1 MLQSMRKH
9 ARYFYVLFF
18 IVIIT
23 FIFWGVGTKDKST
36 TETVVEIGKEKIT
49 VEEFWRAYERTRDTY
64 RELYKDQSFDEI
76 EKKLNLKQM
85 VLNGL
90 LEERVLL
97 VSARELG
104 LTASDEDLQQAI
116 INDPRFRRDG
126 VFKKD
131 IYLRTLTM
139 NRLTPDM
146 YEGMLRDQL
155 AVDKMRR
162 LIISSVDINEID
174 LAGTQ
179 ADPTK
184 AAMIK
189 QMALYNKRNAA
200 LRSFVD
206 GAKARMKFKINKDII
221 SS

>member
-1 MLQSMRKH
+1 MRKH

-64 RELYKDQSFDEI
+64 RELYKDQPFDEI

-97 VSARELG
+97 ISARELG
-104 LTASDEDLQQAI
+104 LTASDEDLQQTI

-155 AVDKMRR
+155 AVDRMRR

-184 AAMIK
+184 AVMIK

-200 LRSFVD
+200 LRSFVE
-206 GAKARMKFKINKDII
+206 GAKARMNFKINKDII

>member
-64 RELYKDQSFDEI
+64 RELYKDQPFDEI

-97 VSARELG
+97 ISARELG
-104 LTASDEDLQQAI
+104 LTASDEDLQQTI

-131 IYLRTLTM
+131 IYLR
-139 NRLTPDM
+139 
-146 YEGMLRDQL
+146 
-155 AVDKMRR
+155 MR
-162 LIISSVDINEID
+162 
-174 LAGTQ
+174 T
-179 ADPTK
+179 
-184 AAMIK
+184 
-189 QMALYNKRNAA
+189 
-200 LRSFVD
+200 
-206 GAKARMKFKINKDII
+206 
-221 SS
+221 

>member
-49 VEEFWRAYERTRDTY
+49 IEEFWRAYERTRDTY
-64 RELYKDQSFDEI
+64 RELYKDQPFDEI

-97 VSARELG
+97 ISARELG
-104 LTASDEDLQQAI
+104 LTASDEDLQQTI

-155 AVDKMRR
+155 AVDKMRK

-200 LRSFVD
+200 LRSFVE
-206 GAKARMKFKINKDII
+206 GAKARMNFKINKDII

>member
-36 TETVVEIGKEKIT
+36 NEAVAVVGKEKIT
-49 VEEFWRAYERTRDTY
+49 VEEFWRAYERTRDSY
-64 RELYKDQSFDEI
+64 REIYKDQPLDEI
-76 EKKLNLKQM
+76 EKKLNLKLM
-85 VLNGL
+85 VLSGL
-90 LEERVLL
+90 VEERVLL
-97 VSARELG
+97 VSAREIG

-116 INDPRFRRDG
+116 TNDPRFRRDG

-131 IYLRTLTM
+131 VYLRTLIM

-155 AVDKMRR
+155 AVDKMRK
-162 LIISSVDINEID
+162 LIILSVDVTEID

-179 ADPTK
+179 ADPEKT
-184 AAMIK
+184 AMIK

-200 LRSFVD
+200 LRSFVE
-206 GAKARMKFKINKDII
+206 GAKTRMNFKINKDVI
-221 SS
+221 S

>member
-64 RELYKDQSFDEI
+64 RELYKDQPFDEI

-200 LRSFVD
+200 LRSFVE
-206 GAKARMKFKINKDII
+206 GAKARMNFKINKDII

>member
-1 MLQSMRKH
+1 
-9 ARYFYVLFF
+9 VLFF

-64 RELYKDQSFDEI
+64 RELYKDQPFDEI

-155 AVDKMRR
+155 AVEKMRK

-200 LRSFVD
+200 LRSFVE

>member
-64 RELYKDQSFDEI
+64 RELYKDQPFDEI

-97 VSARELG
+97 ISARELG
-104 LTASDEDLQQAI
+104 LTASDEDLQQTI

-155 AVDKMRR
+155 AVDRMRR

-184 AAMIK
+184 AVMIK

-200 LRSFVD
+200 LRSFVE
-206 GAKARMKFKINKDII
+206 GAKARMNFKINKDII

>member
-49 VEEFWRAYERTRDTY
+49 VEEFWRAYEKTRDTY
-64 RELYKDQSFDEI
+64 RELYKDQPFDEI

-189 QMALYNKRNAA
+189 QMAIYNKRNAA
-200 LRSFVD
+200 LRSFVE
-206 GAKARMKFKINKDII
+206 GAKARMNFKINKDII

>member
-23 FIFWGVGTKDKST
+23 FIFWGVGAKDKST
-36 TETVVEIGKEKIT
+36 TETVAEIGKEKIT
-49 VEEFWRAYERTRDTY
+49 VEEFWRAYDRTRDTY
-64 RELYKDQSFDEI
+64 RELYKDQPFDEI

-90 LEERVLL
+90 LEERVLI

-104 LTASDEDLQQAI
+104 LSVSDKDLQQAI

-131 IYLRTLTM
+131 IYVRTLAM

-162 LIISSVDINEID
+162 LIISSVDIDEVD

-179 ADPTK
+179 ADPAK

-200 LRSFVD
+200 LRSFVE
-206 GAKARMKFKINKDII
+206 GAKARMNFKINKDII
-221 SS
+221 S

>member
-1 MLQSMRKH
+1 MRKH

-23 FIFWGVGTKDKST
+23 FIFWGVGTKDKQT
-36 TETVVEIGKEKIT
+36 AQPVVEIGREKIT
-49 VEEFWRAYERTRDTY
+49 VEEFWRAYERMRDTY
-64 RELYKDQSFDEI
+64 REIYKDQPLDEI

-90 LEERVLL
+90 LEDRVLL

-131 IYLRTLTM
+131 IYLRTLAM

-146 YEGMLRDQL
+146 YEGMLRGQL

-162 LIISSVDINEID
+162 LIISSVDVSEID

-179 ADPTK
+179 ADPAKT
-184 AAMIK
+184 AMMK

-200 LRSFVD
+200 IRSFVE
-206 GAKARMKFKINKDII
+206 GAKTRMNFKINKDVI
-221 SS
+221 S

>member
-1 MLQSMRKH
+1 MRKH

-64 RELYKDQSFDEI
+64 RELYKDQPFDEI

-184 AAMIK
+184 AVMIK

-200 LRSFVD
+200 LRSFVE
-206 GAKARMKFKINKDII
+206 GAKARMNFKINKDII

>member
-1 MLQSMRKH
+1 MRKH

-64 RELYKDQSFDEI
+64 RELYKDQPFDEI

-97 VSARELG
+97 ISARELG
-104 LTASDEDLQQAI
+104 LTASDEDLQQTI

-155 AVDKMRR
+155 AVDRMRR

-179 ADPTK
+179 VDPTK
-184 AAMIK
+184 AVMIK

-200 LRSFVD
+200 LRSFVE
-206 GAKARMKFKINKDII
+206 GAKARMNFKINKDII

>member
-1 MLQSMRKH
+1 MRKH

-64 RELYKDQSFDEI
+64 RELYKDQPFDEI

>member
-1 MLQSMRKH
+1 MRKH

-23 FIFWGVGTKDKST
+23 FIFWGVGTKDKQT
-36 TETVVEIGKEKIT
+36 AQAVAEIGKEKIT
-49 VEEFWRAYERTRDTY
+49 AEEFWRAYDRARDTY
-64 RELYKDQSFDEI
+64 REIYKDQPLEDI

-90 LEERVLL
+90 IEERVLL

-116 INDPRFRRDG
+116 VNDPRFRRDG

-131 IYLRTLTM
+131 IYLKTLSM
-139 NRLTPDM
+139 NRLTADM
-146 YEGMLRDQL
+146 YEGILRDQL

-162 LIISSVDINEID
+162 LILLSVDVTDID
-174 LAGTQ
+174 LAGTV
-179 ADPTK
+179 ADPAK
-184 AAMIK
+184 AAMMK

-200 LRSFVD
+200 LRSFVE
-206 GAKARMKFKINKDII
+206 GAKTKMHFKLNRDVI
-221 SS
+221 S

>member
-1 MLQSMRKH
+1 MRRH

-36 TETVVEIGKEKIT
+36 TEAVAEIGNEKIT
-49 VEEFWRAYERTRDTY
+49 VEEFWRAYERTRDSY
-64 RELYKDQSFDEI
+64 REIYKDQPLDEI

-85 VLNGL
+85 VLSGL

-97 VSARELG
+97 VSAREVG
-104 LTASDEDLQQAI
+104 LTASDEDLQQSI
-116 INDPRFRRDG
+116 TNDPRFRRDG

-146 YEGMLRDQL
+146 YEGMLRDQIT
-155 AVDKMRR
+155 VDKMRR
-162 LIISSVDINEID
+162 LIILSVDVTEID

-179 ADPTK
+179 ADPGK

-200 LRSFVD
+200 LRSFVE
-206 GAKARMKFKINKDII
+206 GAKTRMHFKINKDVI
-221 SS
+221 S

>member
-1 MLQSMRKH
+1 MRKH

-64 RELYKDQSFDEI
+64 RELYKDQPFDEI

-155 AVDKMRR
+155 AVEKMRK

-200 LRSFVD
+200 LRSFVE

>member
-64 RELYKDQSFDEI
+64 RELYKDQPFDEI

-97 VSARELG
+97 ISARELG
-104 LTASDEDLQQAI
+104 LTASDEDLQQTI

-155 AVDKMRR
+155 AVDRMRR

-179 ADPTK
+179 VDPTK
-184 AAMIK
+184 AVMIK

>member
-1 MLQSMRKH
+1 MRKH

-64 RELYKDQSFDEI
+64 RELYKDQPFDEI

-155 AVDKMRR
+155 AVDRMRR

-184 AAMIK
+184 AVMIK

-200 LRSFVD
+200 LRSFVE
-206 GAKARMKFKINKDII
+206 GAKARMNFKINKDII

>member
-1 MLQSMRKH
+1 
-9 ARYFYVLFF
+9 VLFF

-36 TETVVEIGKEKIT
+36 TETVAEIGKEKVT

-64 RELYKDQSFDEI
+64 REIYKDQPLDEI

-85 VLNGL
+85 VLNSL
-90 LEERVLL
+90 LDERVLL

-116 INDPRFRRDG
+116 ISDPRFKRDG
-126 VFKKD
+126 IFKKD
-131 IYLRTLTM
+131 IYQKTLAM
-139 NRLTPDM
+139 NRLTTDM

-162 LIISSVDINEID
+162 LILSSVDVTDID

-179 ADPTK
+179 ADPAKT
-184 AAMIK
+184 AMMK

-200 LRSFVD
+200 LRSFVE
-206 GAKARMKFKINKDII
+206 GAKTRMNFKINKDVI
-221 SS
+221 S

>member
-1 MLQSMRKH
+1 MRKH

-49 VEEFWRAYERTRDTY
+49 IEEFWRAYERTRDTY
-64 RELYKDQSFDEI
+64 RELYKDQPFDEI

-162 LIISSVDINEID
+162 LIISSVDIDEVD

-179 ADPTK
+179 ADPAK

-200 LRSFVD
+200 LRSFVE
-206 GAKARMKFKINKDII
+206 GAKARMNFKINKDII
-221 SS
+221 S

>member
-49 VEEFWRAYERTRDTY
+49 IEEFWRAYERTRDTY
-64 RELYKDQSFDEI
+64 RELYKDQPFDEI

-104 LTASDEDLQQAI
+104 LTASDEDLQQTI

-139 NRLTPDM
+139 NRLTTDM

-162 LIISSVDINEID
+162 LIISTVDINEID

-179 ADPTK
+179 TDLTK

-200 LRSFVD
+200 LRSFVE
-206 GAKARMKFKINKDII
+206 GAKARMNFKINKDII

>member
-1 MLQSMRKH
+1 MRKH

-49 VEEFWRAYERTRDTY
+49 IEEFWRAYERTRDTY
-64 RELYKDQSFDEI
+64 RELYKDQPFDEI

-97 VSARELG
+97 ISARELG
-104 LTASDEDLQQAI
+104 LTASDEDLQQTI

-155 AVDKMRR
+155 AVDKMRK

-200 LRSFVD
+200 LRSFVE
-206 GAKARMKFKINKDII
+206 GAKARMNFKINKDII

>member
-23 FIFWGVGTKDKST
+23 FIFWGVGTKDKAT

-64 RELYKDQSFDEI
+64 RELYKDQPFDEI

-200 LRSFVD
+200 LRSFVE
-206 GAKARMKFKINKDII
+206 GAKARMNFKINKDII

>member
-1 MLQSMRKH
+1 MRKH

-23 FIFWGVGTKDKST
+23 FIFWGVGTKDKQT
-36 TETVVEIGKEKIT
+36 AQAVAEIGKEKIT
-49 VEEFWRAYERTRDTY
+49 AEEFWRAYDRARDTY
-64 RELYKDQSFDEI
+64 REIYKDQPLEDI

-90 LEERVLL
+90 IEERVLL

-116 INDPRFRRDG
+116 VNDPRFRRDG

-131 IYLRTLTM
+131 IYLKTLSM
-139 NRLTPDM
+139 NRLTADM
-146 YEGMLRDQL
+146 YEGILRDQL

-162 LIISSVDINEID
+162 LILLSVDVTDID
-174 LAGTQ
+174 LAGTV
-179 ADPTK
+179 ADPAK
-184 AAMIK
+184 AAMMK
-189 QMALYNKRNAA
+189 QMA
-200 LRSFVD
+200 
-206 GAKARMKFKINKDII
+206 
-221 SS
+221 